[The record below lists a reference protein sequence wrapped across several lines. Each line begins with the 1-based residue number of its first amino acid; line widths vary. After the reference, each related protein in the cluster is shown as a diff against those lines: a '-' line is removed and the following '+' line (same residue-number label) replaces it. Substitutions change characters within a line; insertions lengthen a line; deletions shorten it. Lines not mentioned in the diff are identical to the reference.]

1 MQPQRTV
8 GDILASYPGPVELTP
23 PTGRW
28 RVTLAIN
35 LAFVAAGLIMLAQGQ
50 RHGLYVALAFGVLA
64 LPLAVVALPGAA
76 KLRIERDGFTA
87 TALYRGQLTRWT
99 DVSEFQIAQMAR
111 GKQRVLVYDDAS
123 PEAGS
128 HLFSGSKYAGH
139 NSALPSTYGLSAEE
153 LARILNHWRSRALA
167 LSDAPADVAASSPS

>member
-8 GDILASYPGPVELTP
+8 GEILASYPGPVELTP

-28 RVTLAIN
+28 RVILAFN

-50 RHGLYVALAFGVLA
+50 RHGLYVALAFGLLA
-64 LPLAVVALPGAA
+64 LPFAMVALPGAA
-76 KLRIERDGFTA
+76 KLVIDRNGFTA
-87 TALYRGQLTRWT
+87 TALYRGQRTRWT

-111 GKQRVLVYDDAS
+111 GRQRILVYDDATLVQ
-123 PEAGS
+123 GS
-128 HLFSGSKYAGH
+128 HLLSGSKYAGR

-167 LSDAPADVAASSPS
+167 QADAPADFTALSPS